1 MYTEQIPI
9 TQQLKTK
16 KTSITKKANKT
27 LKNLLKGDIYLLSQL
42 ISYGYGTFYYL
53 TMSFKGFYI

>member
-9 TQQLKTK
+9 TEQLITKKINNTK
-16 KTSITKKANKT
+16 KTNKT

-53 TMSFKGFYI
+53 TISFKGFYI